1 MTPPPP
7 TLPTPGGSPEAIFM
21 LAPLLLL
28 LSQDPL
34 LLTGLEDRMRY
45 FPPVLA
51 VTAFLTTTAVVEVR
65 LGGTSLGMGCGTSC
79 NRQPNVASDL
89 ALRHT
94 PLPTA
99 AVLDVQ
105 LACWSNC
112 AASRFMHSM
121 HGWSRTLRSWHGLT
135 P

>member
-1 MTPPPP
+1 MSALWQPGCHVSSTALPFLPRPLLPAMTQHMALLPGPCPP
-7 TLPTPGGSPEAIFM
+7 TGGSPEAIFM

-65 LGGTSLGMGCGTSC
+65 LGGTTLGIGCGTSC

-94 PLPTA
+94 P
-99 AVLDVQ
+99 
-105 LACWSNC
+105 
-112 AASRFMHSM
+112 
-121 HGWSRTLRSWHGLT
+121 
-135 P
+135 